1 METSLTIVIL
11 AAGLGTRMKSRKA
24 KVLHRAGGKTLVEHV
39 VDTARA
45 LTAPERIFVVVGH
58 QAGEVERALAGTG
71 VRFIAQ
77 TEQKGT
83 GHAVTSGRD
92 ALSGLDGY
100 LMVLYG
106 DSPLLRV
113 ETLRRL
119 VEMETAGDAAATLLT
134 ARMPDPTGY
143 GRVIRD
149 AQGRVRRI
157 VEQKAA
163 TREELEIREANM
175 GIYCFRADLFWRHAG
190 EMRTNNPAHE
200 YYLTDMAEI
209 LSRAGHH
216 VEPMEIADA
225 GEALGI
231 NDRLELAAAD
241 RILRERKLRA
251 LMVGGVTIEKPESV
265 TIDADVEIGMDTVI
279 EPFAQIRGRTKIG
292 ENCRIGSCA
301 IVEDSELGD
310 EVEVGAFTM
319 VARSRLERGAHAGP
333 FARLRLESHVAE
345 GAHIGNFVELKKT
358 RLGAGAK
365 AMHLAYLGDSTIGA
379 AVNVGAGTITCNYD
393 GVEKHGTAIG
403 DGAFIG
409 SNSTLVAPLEIGA
422 GAYVAA
428 GSVITQ
434 PVPADALG
442 IGRSQQVVKE
452 DWARKRRSR
461 KKRGQDRTG
470 DRDQDRGSGRGSL
483 RRDKRA
489 RGPNASEEAGAARP
503 PTSRRCAPS
512 PPRSLIPDP
521 GSPVLV
527 DTMDRVRIWYHIV

>member
-1 METSLTIVIL
+1 MPGPYTAVRARLKAGTSPRIMEMMETPLTVVIL

-24 KVLHRAGGKTLVEHV
+24 KVLHRAGGKALVEHV
-39 VDTARA
+39 VETARA

-58 QAGEVERALAGTG
+58 QAGEVERMLAGTG
-71 VRFIAQ
+71 VRFIQ
-77 TEQKGT
+77 QQEQKGT
-83 GHAVTSGRD
+83 GHAVVSGRD

-119 VEMETAGDAAATLLT
+119 VEMEAAGSAAATLLT
-134 ARMPDPTGY
+134 ARMADPTGY

-149 AQGRVRRI
+149 GQRGVRRI

-190 EMRTNNPAHE
+190 EIRPDNPARE

-209 LSRAGHH
+209 LNRAGHT
-216 VEPMEIADA
+216 VQPLEIDDA

-241 RILRERKLRA
+241 RILRDRKLRE
-251 LMVGGVTIEKPESV
+251 LMVGGVTIEKPETV
-265 TIDADVEIGMDTVI
+265 TIDADATIGMDTVI
-279 EPFAQIRGRTKIG
+279 EPFAQIRGKTKIG

-301 IVEDSELGD
+301 ILEDAELGD
-310 EVEVGAFTM
+310 EVEISPFTM
-319 VARSRLERGAHAGP
+319 VARSRLERRAQAGP
-333 FARLRLESHVAE
+333 FARLRMEAHVCE
-345 GAHIGNFVELKKT
+345 DAHVGNFVELKKT

-365 AMHLAYLGDSTIGA
+365 AMHLAYLGDSDIGA

-393 GVEKHGTAIG
+393 GFQKHPTVIG
-403 DGAFIG
+403 DGAFVG
-409 SNSTLVAPLEIGA
+409 SNSTLVAPLEIGP

-442 IGRSQQVVKE
+442 LGRAHQVIKE
-452 DWARKRRSR
+452 EWAKKRRAL
-461 KKRGQDRTG
+461 K
-470 DRDQDRGSGRGSL
+470 RGSGAAGRV
-483 RRDKRA
+483 
-489 RGPNASEEAGAARP
+489 PGAAR
-503 PTSRRCAPS
+503 
-512 PPRSLIPDP
+512 
-521 GSPVLV
+521 
-527 DTMDRVRIWYHIV
+527 